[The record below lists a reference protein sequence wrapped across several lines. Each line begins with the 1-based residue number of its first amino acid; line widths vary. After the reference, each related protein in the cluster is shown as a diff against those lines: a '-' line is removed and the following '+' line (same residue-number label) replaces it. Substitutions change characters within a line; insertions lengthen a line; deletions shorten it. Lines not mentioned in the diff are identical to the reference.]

1 MQILNTIYKIQ
12 DFIST
17 QKKIGKTIG
26 FVPTMGA
33 LHQGHLSLIE
43 KATQE
48 NDIVVSSVFVNPI
61 QFNNKEDLKKYPRN
75 INSDATML
83 EQHGCDILFAPTTE
97 EMYPEEPDETYEFGA
112 LGNVMEGKFRPGHF
126 NGVATV
132 VHKLF
137 DIVKPNNSY
146 FGEKDFQQLAIIQH
160 LVKQKN
166 IDVNVIG
173 CDIIREKD
181 GLAMSS
187 RNTRLLD
194 DERKIAPRIYEILK
208 QSAEKK
214 ATNSVQE
221 TILFVKNEIKKI
233 SEFQLEYFEI
243 VDSTTLQPIT
253 NWEDN
258 TTPRGCI
265 VVYLGNIR
273 LIDNIGY

>member
-243 VDSTTLQPIT
+243 VDSTT
-253 NWEDN
+253 
-258 TTPRGCI
+258 
-265 VVYLGNIR
+265 
-273 LIDNIGY
+273 